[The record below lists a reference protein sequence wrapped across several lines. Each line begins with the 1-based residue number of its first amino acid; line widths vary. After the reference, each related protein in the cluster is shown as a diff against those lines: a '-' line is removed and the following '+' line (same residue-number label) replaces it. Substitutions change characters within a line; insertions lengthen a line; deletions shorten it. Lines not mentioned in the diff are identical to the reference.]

1 MPVRLQLPVLLK
13 QVNLHSGLFL
23 AILTLGYAA
32 TLCGYF
38 IISDIEAVDGMMVR
52 RKRHSFSPSRIL
64 SGESS
69 VFILFKRH
77 VWRTPTVFENCATC
91 RQVFYVSRVLFG
103 FYMNGVVFCMPILF
117 RYSILTEIQGNL
129 AIL

>member
-69 VFILFKRH
+69 VLILFKLKMDFTNVEH
-77 VWRTPTVFENCATC
+77 
-91 RQVFYVSRVLFG
+91 QYGL
-103 FYMNGVVFCMPILF
+103 
-117 RYSILTEIQGNL
+117 
-129 AIL
+129 

>member
-38 IISDIEAVDGMMVR
+38 IISDLEAVDGMMVR
-52 RKRHSFSPSRIL
+52 RKRHSFSPLRIL

-77 VWRTPTVFENCATC
+77 KWRTSTVLKIAQLVGRCSTC
-91 RQVFYVSRVLFG
+91 RGCCLGS
-103 FYMNGVVFCMPILF
+103 
-117 RYSILTEIQGNL
+117 T
-129 AIL
+129 

>member
-52 RKRHSFSPSRIL
+52 RHSTLEKSIRFVLLVAGSALALFARPS
-64 SGESS
+64 
-69 VFILFKRH
+69 
-77 VWRTPTVFENCATC
+77 C
-91 RQVFYVSRVLFG
+91 R
-103 FYMNGVVFCMPILF
+103 MNALPP
-117 RYSILTEIQGNL
+117 SIAACNS
-129 AIL
+129 